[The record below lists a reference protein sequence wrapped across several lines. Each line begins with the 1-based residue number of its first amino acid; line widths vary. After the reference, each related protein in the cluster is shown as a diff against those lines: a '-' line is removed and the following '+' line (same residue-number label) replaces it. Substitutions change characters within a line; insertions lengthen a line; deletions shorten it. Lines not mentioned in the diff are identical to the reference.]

1 MNDFFSLVLTFHA
14 ISTAETMTGTT
25 TSTTIT
31 ATTAPMIAPGATVVT
46 SGTVHSKLVTS
57 GTVHSKH
64 MSITKNNGTKSE
76 ALQEWPDVSM
86 L

>member
-31 ATTAPMIAPGATVVT
+31 ATTAPMIAPGATDVID
-46 SGTVHSKLVTS
+46 GAELLVTS